1 MKTLIIVTHPNI
13 QDSSI
18 NKRWIQELQ
27 KYPENFYVHQL
38 HEVYP
43 NQEIDVLAEQ
53 ELIEKYD
60 KIVFQFPFYWFNC
73 PPFLKKWLDEVL
85 TYGWAYGSKSGYN
98 VEGKKV
104 ALALSV
110 GIDEHE
116 YSPTEKYKYTLDEL
130 LRPFELTFEYVKA
143 DYRSFFAHY
152 GIELNT
158 SKEWIEKSVPKYLT
172 FLNSL

>member
-13 QDSSI
+13 QNSI
-18 NKRWIQELQ
+18 VNKRWIEELY
-27 KYPENFYVHQL
+27 KYPEIFYVHQL

-43 NQEIDVLAEQ
+43 DEEIDVLAEQ
-53 ELIEKYD
+53 ALIEKYN

-73 PPFLKKWLDEVL
+73 PPFLKKWFDEVL
-85 TYGWAYGSKSGYN
+85 TYGWAYGNTSGYKFG
-98 VEGKKV
+98 GKKV
-104 ALALSV
+104 ALAVSA

-116 YSPTEKYKYTLDEL
+116 YSTTKKYKYSLSEL

-143 DYRSFFAHY
+143 DYRHFFAYY

-158 SKEWIEKSVPKYLT
+158 SDEWVEKSVPKYLE